1 MLSVESHIEGLAI
14 GSACSNTT
22 RLSVAAHIVVLT
34 KITVFGS
41 ALSIVNTGHALL
53 LYLTVVAVALVGLR
67 ILAIVLAGVD
77 LLLRVDFV
85 VVASARV
92 ALESH

>member
-1 MLSVESHIEGLAI
+1 MV
-14 GSACSNTT
+14 TY
-22 RLSVAAHIVVLT
+22 
-34 KITVFGS
+34 VFGS